1 MEAHTWTTLA
11 INSAKVTGVALI
23 GTKIDIP
30 TAIFFLVFFS
40 FIHALV
46 VLHYARKSP
55 TTDMDFID
63 FAILVVIAL
72 GSGILF
78 MIFGIMSGS
87 DELKIYMFGIFGSLL
102 WVKGITTFIDF
113 FSSKLGIEVK
123 ENETW
128 RKK

>member
-1 MEAHTWTTLA
+1 
-11 INSAKVTGVALI
+11 
-23 GTKIDIP
+23 
-30 TAIFFLVFFS
+30 
-40 FIHALV
+40 V

-102 WVKGITTFIDF
+102 
-113 FSSKLGIEVK
+113 
-123 ENETW
+123 
-128 RKK
+128 